1 MDDTISVITDVTD
14 AQVETGDVNLDM
26 IENWN
31 ELELREAQVSI
42 TLVFL
47 VEFMSTNSFQIT
59 RLLTLLDNRLIQDE
73 IKQLSKDVSL
83 VMHEGERDDTS
94 LPLDLWKKP
103 VRLHVNYVHSVLDC
117 L

>member
-1 MDDTISVITDVTD
+1 MK
-14 AQVETGDVNLDM
+14 
-26 IENWN
+26 
-31 ELELREAQVSI
+31 
-42 TLVFL
+42 
-47 VEFMSTNSFQIT
+47 TNSFQIT
-59 RLLTLLDNRLIQDE
+59 RLLTLLDNHLIQEE

-103 VRLHVNYVHSVLDC
+103 VRLHVSYGHGALEW